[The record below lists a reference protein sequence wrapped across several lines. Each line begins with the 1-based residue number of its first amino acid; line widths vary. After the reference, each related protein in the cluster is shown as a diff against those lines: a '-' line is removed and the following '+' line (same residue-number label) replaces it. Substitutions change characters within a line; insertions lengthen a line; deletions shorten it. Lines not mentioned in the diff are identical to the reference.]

1 MFPATIISQNLAPSI
16 ATTLPRALAASF
28 APMVSGMSICAY
40 QFGNKSKYATV
51 HSAQTSCQA
60 HYSCEVLNH
69 SNQIYSPTTFSYNL
83 GGMVREMK
91 THAAFPA
98 SDVLSHIKSNC
109 KEHHPVVLE
118 EEDDACCEPLD
129 DRDFTSHHHTHTT
142 KDESVPLDERD
153 FDSIH
158 TLHEDEEFKTVPLDE
173 RDFNSHHMTKY
184 SRN

>member
-1 MFPATIISQNLAPSI
+1 MFPATIISRNLAPSI

-28 APMVSGMSICAY
+28 PQMVSGMSTSAY

-51 HSAQTSCQA
+51 YSVQTSCQA
-60 HYSCEVLNH
+60 PYSSVVLNH
-69 SNQIYSPTTFSYNL
+69 SNQIYSPTTLSYNL
-83 GGMVREMK
+83 GMVRGMK
-91 THAAFPA
+91 TNAAFPA
-98 SDVLSHIKSNC
+98 SDVLSHTKFNC
-109 KEHHPVVLE
+109 KEHHPVVV

>member
-1 MFPATIISQNLAPSI
+1 MFPATIIPRNLVPSI
-16 ATTLPRALAASF
+16 AATLPRALAASF
-28 APMVSGMSICAY
+28 PKMVSGMSTSAY
-40 QFGNKSKYATV
+40 QFVNKSKYATV
-51 HSAQTSCQA
+51 HSAQTSCQVP
-60 HYSCEVLNH
+60 SSSVVLNH
-69 SNQIYSPTTFSYNL
+69 SNIYSPKFSYNL
-83 GGMVREMK
+83 GMVRGMK

-109 KEHHPVVLE
+109 KEHHPIVE

-129 DRDFTSHHHTHTT
+129 DRDFTSHHNTHTA